1 MPISFNQIANNSAKV
16 TFRYGDDPITIE
28 YYPGRVTEKTF
39 AQLNMFAS
47 VNETS
52 LETSFEA
59 FNEVLSSLIKWWDVY
74 DDDAQTVMFP
84 TTPDRL
90 SELPIPFRS
99 QVLEAIMGDIKPENF
114 QTAPT
119 ILN

>member
-28 YYPGRVTEKTF
+28 YFPGRITERTF
-39 AQLNMFAS
+39 AQLNAFS
-47 VNETS
+47 NINENS
-52 LETSFEA
+52 LESSFEA
-59 FNEVLSSLIKWWDVY
+59 FNEVLSSLIKAWDVY

-99 QVLEAIMGDIKPENF
+99 QVLQAILGDIKPENF

-119 ILN
+119 MLN

>member
-16 TFRYGDDPITIE
+16 TFRYGDNPITIE
-28 YYPGRVTEKTF
+28 YYPGRITERTF
-39 AQLNMFAS
+39 AQLNQFANVS
-47 VNETS
+47 ETS
-52 LETSFEA
+52 LESSFEA
-59 FNEVLSSLIKWWDVY
+59 FNEVLSSLVKSWDVY
-74 DDDAQTVMFP
+74 DDDAQTIMFP

-99 QVLEAIMGDIKPENF
+99 QVMQAIIGNIKPENF

-119 ILN
+119 TTS

>member
-1 MPISFNQIANNSAKV
+1 MPISFNQIANNIAKT
-16 TFRYGDDPITIE
+16 TFQYGEDTITIE
-28 YYPGRVTEKTF
+28 YYPGRITEKTF
-39 AQLNMFAS
+39 AQLNMFTNIDENSLAS
-47 VNETS
+47 
-52 LETSFEA
+52 SFEA
-59 FNEVLSSLIKWWDVY
+59 FNEVLSSLIKSWDVY

-99 QVLEAIMGDIKPENF
+99 QVLQAILGDVKPENF

-119 ILN
+119 LN